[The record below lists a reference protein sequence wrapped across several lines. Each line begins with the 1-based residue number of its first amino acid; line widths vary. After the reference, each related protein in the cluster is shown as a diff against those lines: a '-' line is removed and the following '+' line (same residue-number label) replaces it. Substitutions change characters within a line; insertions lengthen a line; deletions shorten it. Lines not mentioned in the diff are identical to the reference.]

1 MPSPPRV
8 PRFQDPTNLPR
19 FRELLARAGYSEE
32 GVARALGT
40 STFDEFRAMPTP
52 TVIART
58 NAGRAID
65 HLIRVYLLHEVAP
78 VAPMSAAISPLS
90 VATLAD
96 AGLLRIEGDW
106 ARAAVNLFPYRALVV
121 AYDLAP
127 TTSDYVMGVAN
138 TTRGLASQLIPER
151 STLTLDIGT
160 GSGVIAMLASRF
172 SDRVLATDL
181 NPVALDFARFN
192 AELNNITNIEFRPG
206 SLFEPVKGLTFDRV
220 LCNPPFVITPKSR
233 HLYSDS
239 GMQGDAIM
247 ESLIHGAAGVLHPG
261 GIAQCIGNWASLSF
275 SSAQHRLREWLLGS
289 GCDALWMPTATRSP
303 FEYAAA
309 WIGEA
314 TSDPQER
321 WRTLQDWL
329 AAYAD
334 LGIESI
340 TLGTL
345 AMRKGQ
351 RHEHGAGP
359 GSLSV
364 LPTPE
369 TLAGETGRHVAAML
383 RAGAQLS
390 RPEYRDLAH
399 VPLAPSP
406 DLRIEQRLAPP
417 DWSPEYASLAVCDGL
432 DLPTPVDSGAMSVIR
447 SLDGIRPLAQVLPPG
462 DQAER
467 ISQLCRVLVQR
478 GMLVAP

>member
-1 MPSPPRV
+1 MPPSPRV
-8 PRFQDPTNLPR
+8 PRFADPANLVR
-19 FRELLARAGYSEE
+19 FRELLARAGYGEE
-32 GVARALGT
+32 GVARALGVP
-40 STFDEFRAMPTP
+40 SFDDFRAMPTP

-78 VAPMSAAISPLS
+78 VAPMSASIAPLS
-90 VATLAD
+90 AGILAN
-96 AGLLRIEGDW
+96 AGLLKIEGDW
-106 ARAAVNLFPYRALVV
+106 ARAAVNLFPYRGLVV

-138 TTRGLASQLIPER
+138 TTRGLAAQLIPER
-151 STLTLDIGT
+151 STLTLDLGT

-181 NPVALDFARFN
+181 NPIALEFARFN
-192 AELNNITNIEFRPG
+192 ADLNAITNVEFRHG
-206 SLFEPVKGLTFDRV
+206 SLLEPVRGLTFDRI

-247 ESLIHGAAGVLHPG
+247 EALIRGSAAALNPG

-275 SSAQHRLREWLLGS
+275 SSAQERLHEWLQGS
-289 GCDALWMPTATRSP
+289 GCDALWMPTATRTP

-329 AAYAD
+329 AAYAE
-334 LGIESI
+334 LGIDSI

-345 AMRKGQ
+345 AMRKASSHAQ
-351 RHEHGAGP
+351 

-364 LPTPE
+364 QPTPE
-369 TLAGETGRHVAAML
+369 TLSGDTGRHVAAML

-390 RPEYRDLAH
+390 REEYRDLSR
-399 VPLAPSP
+399 VPLSPSP

-417 DWSPEYASLAVCDGL
+417 DWNPEHASLTIRGGL
-432 DLPTPVDSGAMSVIR
+432 DISTPVDQSAVALIR
-447 SLDGIRPLAQVLPPG
+447 ALGTARPLAEVLPPG
-462 DQAER
+462 PHAEPL
-467 ISQLCRVLVQR
+467 SQLCRVLVQR